1 MPLRPDFDDAA
12 LTRAGRDLAWDL
24 GPAEPVVPRPLRR
37 AVRPRRRRALPR
49 IVAAAGVIA
58 LLSVLASERRN
69 AEPSPED
76 GRLAGLFAE
85 RAAPPAWESVAADRY
100 RIAGSEEASATARR
114 RTGGGPR
121 EDSLALGRF
130 AVHETP
136 FLRLTLA
143 EAPEAD
149 RTLFVTLARR
159 AAERDGLA
167 VVRTA
172 ERGRIESR
180 FGPLDTLDATLS
192 GPGGTRACTAFRL
205 AEAPVGL
212 DGWLCAPLGQ
222 LPEPHAVGCAVDRF
236 GARPEVLLRAEV
248 VDLLTRPER
257 PVCAPPE
264 PVAAAAAEPRRKR
277 GRPNAATPRNSAKAW
292 QEPGTTAA
300 LARHST
306 DTR

>member
-12 LTRAGRDLAWDL
+12 LTRAGRALAWDL

-49 IVAAAGVIA
+49 IVVAAGVIA
-58 LLSVLASERRN
+58 LLSVLASERRE
-69 AEPSPED
+69 AAPAPGSD
-76 GRLAGLFAE
+76 LFAE
-85 RAAPPAWESVAADRY
+85 RAAPPAWEPVAADRY
-100 RIAGSEEASATARR
+100 RIAGADETLAAARR

-121 EDSLALGRF
+121 EDSLALGSF
-130 AVHETP
+130 AVQEAP

-143 EAPEAD
+143 EAPETD
-149 RTLFVTLARR
+149 GTLFVALARR
-159 AAERDGLA
+159 AAESDGLA
-167 VVRTA
+167 VVRTG
-172 ERGRIESR
+172 ERGRVESR

-192 GPGGTRACTAFRL
+192 GQGGTRACTAFRL
-205 AEAPVGL
+205 AEAPVRL

-222 LPEPHAVGCAVDRF
+222 LPEPQAVGCAVDRL

-248 VDLLTRPER
+248 IDLLTRPER
-257 PVCAPPE
+257 PVCGPPE
-264 PVAAAAAEPRRKR
+264 PAVTAAAAEPRRKR
-277 GRPNAATPRNSAKAW
+277 GRANAAKLRNSAKAW

-300 LARHST
+300 LARHSS